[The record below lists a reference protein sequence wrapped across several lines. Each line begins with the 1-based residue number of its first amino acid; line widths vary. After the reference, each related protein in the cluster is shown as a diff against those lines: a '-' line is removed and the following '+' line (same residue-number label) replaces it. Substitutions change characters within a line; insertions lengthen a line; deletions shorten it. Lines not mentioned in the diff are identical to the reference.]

1 MAKVYNSE
9 EGYDI
14 YADHYDASL
23 AFLDGFE
30 RDRLLAMMGDVSGK
44 RVLDVGCGT
53 GRMIENLKKFGAKTV
68 GLDVSKE
75 MLRVARKKFL
85 STELVLGEVE
95 NLPFEDLTFDM
106 VIATFV
112 IVHLADLRLAFEE
125 VYRVLKDDGIF
136 ILTNINQRK
145 APKLKIGKDEIV
157 IKSFYH
163 RPEIVLQEL
172 KDCFFEI
179 EKEEF
184 IDQEGTW
191 INQIV
196 KVRKG

>member
-30 RDRLLAMMGDVSGK
+30 RDRLFAMMGDVSGK